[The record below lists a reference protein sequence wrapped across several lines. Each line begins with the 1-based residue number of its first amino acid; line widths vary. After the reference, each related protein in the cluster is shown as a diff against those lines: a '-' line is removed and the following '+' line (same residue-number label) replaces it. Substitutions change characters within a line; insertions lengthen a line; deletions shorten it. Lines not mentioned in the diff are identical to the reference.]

1 MPENKL
7 YNSLKKQEQKPQ
19 TSEWDDD
26 PLELE
31 LQQANWE
38 HQKTLPKPSAE
49 ERAAM
54 RKAFLASR
62 KKT

>member
-7 YNSLKKQEQKPQ
+7 HELTKKQTPQ

-38 HQKTLPKPSAE
+38 HQKTLPKPSKE

-54 RKAFLASR
+54 RKAFLASSRR
-62 KKT
+62 KT

>member
-19 TSEWDDD
+19 ASEWDDD

-31 LQQANWE
+31 LQQAN
-38 HQKTLPKPSAE
+38 AE
-49 ERAAM
+49 WQ
-54 RKAFLASR
+54 ASR
-62 KKT
+62 KPLSKERKARVSAIIRRTLDL

>member
-7 YNSLKKQEQKPQ
+7 YEMTKKREPQ

-31 LQQANWE
+31 LQQANTEWLKKQQPLSKE
-38 HQKTLPKPSAE
+38 
-49 ERAAM
+49 
-54 RKAFLASR
+54 RKAELREAR
-62 KKT
+62 KRIIRGL